1 MTTVVALRRTAKFI
15 DRKFEV
21 AKQNETVC
29 RFCDALQMITLMT
42 LPISVPFLIIY
53 LEMGF

>member
-1 MTTVVALRRTAKFI
+1 MTTVVALRRTARFI